1 MQRQLLIICVVSLTR
16 VLAEFALG
24 AWISL
29 VAVGWDGE
37 GFLAYHHTAR
47 PESGDREAFYI
58 LGGGLLLLG
67 LIRLV
72 QVAGALAVRS
82 WARVLGQWL
91 GWIDF
96 LTPLTLPLGLWAL
109 QVYRHPD
116 TLQAFRRRRPAS
128 ADQASL

>member
-1 MQRQLLIICVVSLTR
+1 LQRHLQIICVVSLLR

-24 AWISL
+24 AWVSL
-29 VAVGWDGE
+29 VALGWDGE
-37 GFLAYHHTAR
+37 GFLAYHPTAR
-47 PESGDREAFYI
+47 PEGGDREAFYI

-72 QVAGALAVRS
+72 QVTGVFAVRS

-91 GWIDF
+91 GWVDF

-116 TLQAFRRRRPAS
+116 TIQAFRPRQAAS
-128 ADQASL
+128 ADQVSV